1 MNIYRSLILMVA
13 LVISGCATVHQ
24 SVPPKSSINAGA
36 AVSPSASLPSS
47 DFLPEQSA
55 VAPGTKYVVVQSG
68 GGSIL
73 LGPILGSMNIAA
85 NTRAMAEKYKDS
97 LLGVDPIPIAFEAM
111 AKAGINHSND
121 AAQFSAKPF
130 VFVQHCY
137 DERFRVS
144 LVFHVDGTGQFSE
157 WVGRYTYHLPTSYP
171 VAQFD
176 ALTKEEI
183 ENYRTELSKGAA
195 ILTSLMQQDLAGNLP
210 ATGKAIN
217 FGSLHIMG
225 NKLGGMGIYTMPE
238 ELFFANAQLIEETDS
253 YVTVRLRGNMHMTGV
268 FGGMAFGVHR
278 IDKKLVHTL
287 KPAKAS

>member
-1 MNIYRSLILMVA
+1 MNVYRGLVLVGA
-13 LVISGCATVHQ
+13 LVISGCATIHQ
-24 SVPPKSSINAGA
+24 SVPPKSSINATT

-47 DFLPEQSA
+47 DLLPEQSA
-55 VAPGTKYVVVQSG
+55 VAPETKYIFVQSG

-73 LGPILGSMNIAA
+73 LGPIFGSMNIAA
-85 NTRAMAEKYKDS
+85 NTREMAEKYKNS
-97 LLGVDPIPIAFEAM
+97 IIGIDPMPIALEAM
-111 AKAGINHSND
+111 KIAGINNYNKE
-121 AAQFSAKPF
+121 AKFSAKNF

-137 DERFRVS
+137 DERFRIS
-144 LVFHVDGTGQFSE
+144 LVFHVDGAGEFSE

-176 ALTKEEI
+176 SLTKEEI

-210 ATGKAIN
+210 ATGKAIK
-217 FGSLHIMG
+217 FGSLDIMG
-225 NKLGGMGIYTMPE
+225 SKLGGMGIYTMPE
-238 ELFFANAQLIEETDS
+238 ELFFENAQLIEETDS
-253 YVTVRLRGNMHMTGV
+253 YVTVRLSGNMHMTGA

-287 KPAKAS
+287 KPMKAS